1 VGRRQ
6 VRDSALGKTRA
17 QRAMGEFYTGNTN
30 RAAQD
35 TRNVSMGQY
44 DGVRASYQRYNV
56 SEQAQDV
63 LNRSIRNR
71 GER

>member
-1 VGRRQ
+1 
-6 VRDSALGKTRA
+6 
-17 QRAMGEFYTGNTN
+17 MGEFYTGNTN